1 MSPFNTYPARKRS
14 KHPLILWGVGG
25 VAVVLCIWLVLRSL
39 APRIVTTIPAI
50 TGEDVGHVFLS
61 RHGLIR
67 RVTEL
72 ETTVA
77 SYDAQL
83 SSLGVLAHE
92 NAALKAELG
101 RGVEPKG
108 ILAHVLTEP
117 NRSFY
122 DTIIVDGGS
131 DAGIAEG
138 QVAYAFDSVALGT
151 VSAVTPTTATVL
163 LYSAPDRE
171 TPGTSVG
178 SEVTVTLIG
187 RGGGEYEV
195 RMPRDVQFEVGG
207 LIAQQS
213 IHVANLA
220 RIEKIVTDPRDP
232 FQRLLAKAPVNLQA
246 LKWVIVR

>member
-1 MSPFNTYPARKRS
+1 MSQFNTQNRKRS
-14 KHPLILWGVGG
+14 RRPMLVGG
-25 VAVVLCIWLVLRSL
+25 VVGIVAIGIIWLIVRSL
-39 APRIVTTIPAI
+39 SARIITSVPTVTGDQVSHA
-50 TGEDVGHVFLS
+50 FLS
-61 RHGLIR
+61 KRALMS

-72 ETTVA
+72 ETTIA

-83 SSLGVLAHE
+83 SNLALLEHE

-101 RGVEPKG
+101 RGIEPKG
-108 ILAHVLTEP
+108 KLAHVLTEP

-122 DTIIVDGGS
+122 DTLIIDGGS
-131 DAGIAEG
+131 DSGIHEG
-138 QVAYAFDSVALGT
+138 QIAYAFDSVALGT
-151 VSAVTPTTATVL
+151 ISAVTPTTATVL
-163 LYSAPDRE
+163 LYSAPERE

-178 SEVTVTLIG
+178 TDVTVTLIG

-195 RMPRDVQFEVGG
+195 RMPRDVRFEVGG
-207 LIAQQS
+207 MIAQQS